1 MRKYKCLSNTEWSS
15 NGYKL
20 VPIRTEDKYEILS
33 WRNSQIEILRQK
45 EKISKEQQDVYYAK
59 VVDKL
64 FEEEF
69 PKQLLFSFL
78 HDDVL
83 IGYGGLVHID
93 WESKNAEISFLLE
106 NNNNNFQLKFTEFL
120 RMIFLI
126 SFDEI
131 NLKKNH
137 TTVYNI
143 ESRKQYIE
151 VLENIGFE
159 KEAILKNHMFF
170 EKKYYDVL
178 IYSYFN
184 KIYENW
190 LTD

>member
-20 VPIRTEDKYEILS
+20 VPIRTEDKYEILN

-45 EKISKEQQDVYYAK
+45 EEVSKEQQDIYFAN

-64 FEEEF
+64 FEEKL

-78 HDDVL
+78 HNGIL

-93 WESKNAEISFLLE
+93 WESKNAEISFLLY
-106 NNNNNFQLKFTEFL
+106 NNNDFQSKFSEFM
-120 RMIFLI
+120 RIIFVI
-126 SFDEI
+126 SFEE
-131 NLKKNH
+131 LKLIKIH

-143 ESRKQYIE
+143 EARKRYIE
-151 VLENIGFE
+151 VIENLNFV
-159 KEAILKNHMFF
+159 KEAILKNHIFI
-170 EKKYYDVL
+170 ENKYYDVL
-178 IYSYFN
+178 IYSYFI
-184 KIYENW
+184 KTHENW
-190 LTD
+190 LAD

>member
-1 MRKYKCLSNTEWSS
+1 MCKYKCLSNTEWSS

-20 VPIRTEDKYEILS
+20 IPIRTDDKYEILK

-45 EKISKEQQDVYYAK
+45 EKISKEQQEFYFAN

-64 FEEEF
+64 FEEDY

-78 HDDVL
+78 HNDAL

-106 NNNNNFQLKFTEFL
+106 NNNDFQLKFSEFL
-120 RMIFLI
+120 KMTFFI
-126 SFDEI
+126 SFEE
-131 NLKKNH
+131 LKLIKIY
-137 TTVYNI
+137 TTVYKI
-143 ESRKQYIE
+143 EARKRYIE
-151 VLENIGFE
+151 VIEYLNFVN
-159 KEAILKNHMFF
+159 EAILKNHILI
-170 EKKYYDVL
+170 ENKYYDVL

-184 KIYENW
+184 KIHENW
-190 LTD
+190 ITD